1 MGATAQ
7 QSYTYLRPSALV
19 DAGGRRALSLE
30 TSGGSTPA
38 GRVANPRFF
47 TGFLAEPEQGAKG
60 LLAVA
65 AVARARYYVP
75 MTAQRLQEIL
85 DPVVTSNGDRL
96 RFESFSGCCGV
107 YARLDVLAAGLDGE
121 LLTTGTTNVDVNLPL
136 RDALARVGG
145 GEPLHLQVGPDDV
158 TVTTLDDAVVER
170 KVPLPRRWLR
180 GFAEVQASAATMD
193 LRAEVSAVEARRFLR
208 SLPKGQNR
216 GALWAVPAGRTL
228 RLTTRPSSGAVCVA
242 GPERLENLAPLLR
255 FASLLRVYGPVAD
268 GVPAPSV
275 WELVLRDA
283 RLSLTLSPDLS
294 RGFSGEGGVLDALG
308 ADETADD
315 ADLVSA
321 VLAWE
326 PRVDVDLLARR
337 CGLPTDRV
345 RRALAQ
351 LGTAGQ
357 VGYDVAEAAYFH
369 RELPYDAAAVE
380 GMNPRLR
387 NARAL
392 VAAGAVSIDGD
403 VAVVQ
408 AEDHV
413 QRVRLGNGTAS
424 CTCPWWAKYAGSRGP
439 CKHVL
444 AAQIVVRG
452 DAPDASDVPPGR
464 IPDSTPDGAR

>member
-96 RFESFSGCCGV
+96 RFESFSGCCGA
-107 YARLDVLAAGLDGE
+107 YARLDVLRGGLDGD
-121 LLTTGTTNVDVNLPL
+121 LLTTGTTNIDVNLPL

-145 GEPLHLQVGPDDV
+145 AEPLHLQVGPDDV

-170 KVPLPRRWLR
+170 KVPLPKRWLR

-193 LRAEVSAVEARRFLR
+193 LRAEISAVEARRFLR

-216 GALWAVPAGRTL
+216 GALWAVPSGRSL
-228 RLTTRPSSGAVCVA
+228 RLTTQPTAGAVCVA

-255 FASLLRVYGPVAD
+255 FASALRVYGPVA
-268 GVPAPSV
+268 GPGSAPSPSV

-283 RLSLTLSPDLS
+283 RLSVTLSPDLS
-294 RGFSGEGGVLDALG
+294 RGFSGEGGVLDALA
-308 ADETADD
+308 ADDTADD

-321 VLAWE
+321 ALAWE
-326 PRVDVDLLARR
+326 PRVEVDVLADR
-337 CGLPTDRV
+337 CGLTPERV
-345 RRALAQ
+345 RVRWPSWAPPDRWA
-351 LGTAGQ
+351 TTW
-357 VGYDVAEAAYFH
+357 
-369 RELPYDAAAVE
+369 R
-380 GMNPRLR
+380 RR
-387 NARAL
+387 RTST
-392 VAAGAVSIDGD
+392 VSF
-403 VAVVQ
+403 
-408 AEDHV
+408 
-413 QRVRLGNGTAS
+413 RT
-424 CTCPWWAKYAGSRGP
+424 TPPPSR
-439 CKHVL
+439 
-444 AAQIVVRG
+444 R
-452 DAPDASDVPPGR
+452 
-464 IPDSTPDGAR
+464 

>member
-1 MGATAQ
+1 
-7 QSYTYLRPSALV
+7 
-19 DAGGRRALSLE
+19 
-30 TSGGSTPA
+30 
-38 GRVANPRFF
+38 
-47 TGFLAEPEQGAKG
+47 
-60 LLAVA
+60 
-65 AVARARYYVP
+65 
-75 MTAQRLQEIL
+75 
-85 DPVVTSNGDRL
+85 
-96 RFESFSGCCGV
+96 
-107 YARLDVLAAGLDGE
+107 
-121 LLTTGTTNVDVNLPL
+121 
-136 RDALARVGG
+136 
-145 GEPLHLQVGPDDV
+145 
-158 TVTTLDDAVVER
+158 
-170 KVPLPRRWLR
+170 
-180 GFAEVQASAATMD
+180 
-193 LRAEVSAVEARRFLR
+193 
-208 SLPKGQNR
+208 
-216 GALWAVPAGRTL
+216 
-228 RLTTRPSSGAVCVA
+228 
-242 GPERLENLAPLLR
+242 
-255 FASLLRVYGPVAD
+255 
-268 GVPAPSV
+268 V

-408 AEDHV
+408 AENHV